1 MSRILNIETS
11 SKTCSV
17 ALTADGMVEYHVE
30 SDGEMEHAVKLG
42 RYVSQALD
50 EIARREMELD
60 AVAVSAGPGS
70 YTGLRIG
77 MSMAKGICF
86 AREIP
91 LIAVPTL
98 EVLAVKAMF
107 GLREPEGD
115 EILIPMIDARRMEV
129 YTAAYDF
136 RLQPLLEPQA
146 IILDENS
153 FADLLADHRC
163 VFIGDGSA
171 KARQLIKS
179 PNAIFLSAS
188 DPLAMDMTALSEK
201 FYREGRFA
209 DTAYATPFYLK
220 EANAVKSKNK
230 VLCNNQTTY

>member
-50 EIARREMELD
+50 EI
-60 AVAVSAGPGS
+60 
-70 YTGLRIG
+70 
-77 MSMAKGICF
+77 
-86 AREIP
+86 
-91 LIAVPTL
+91 
-98 EVLAVKAMF
+98 
-107 GLREPEGD
+107 EGD